1 MTHTNDLTALALSC
15 SNLHALAIPYIYS
28 RFDIV
33 WPESLPT
40 TDPPGGVDALSYGL
54 ATLVMGEDIFHTLP
68 PSHSSAGSCSNCDC
82 NGQNTTTTPRTDIK
96 RMRRGNYFAQ
106 YTRKFSIGNGPAI
119 WVKEYSVNKET
130 GKLLGTLVALAVAR
144 MINLEAFIWDMP
156 TGVLKD
162 VWVALASLA
171 DRPGHEC
178 RLEHVWVR
186 WHNNSGNSVRS
197 VRSTPGSQIL
207 LPVTHSS
214 PNLPLSAQSL
224 LHKYGHVEY
233 PTLSI
238 LPPLKSLSVLN
249 IDEPSYLEELAV
261 LIERSR
267 YRLKELR
274 IGMAHISG
282 GAKWQEP
289 TGDMPFQPNTTTTW
303 PKAGGVL
310 EVLSGI
316 SHDTSPSELTA
327 QKGSHLGGSHTS
339 QQVEQSP
346 MSTDP
351 LDTSIAQ
358 HQSTT
363 PESSGTSS
371 TQQGTETFSNPEPND
386 AQGSKDVSQELS
398 KPLEKPGVPDTSKSD
413 VDNHRIQLKL
423 EVLELERVSI
433 FVPAMLW
440 TLDWTKL
447 TTLTILG
454 CKGHEKLWR
463 VLRRQYALSMTQQNG
478 TKNTSHGEFR
488 LRIKNIHTDAVSPY
502 LLLFIKD
509 ALDPNTLETMFL
521 HERFPYYNSTVS
533 IDGIYRNVLRRHRTG
548 LKRVLVKVL
557 GLNSTTT
564 GDRWR
569 KWVFNREVISFVTS
583 GKMPRLRE
591 LSMAIDMKDWVR
603 PSSLCI

>member
-1 MTHTNDLTALALSC
+1 M
-15 SNLHALAIPYIYS
+15 YS

-54 ATLVMGEDIFHTLP
+54 ATLAMGEDIFHTLP
-68 PSHSSAGSCSNCDC
+68 PSKSLAGSCSNCGC
-82 NGQNTTTTPRTDIK
+82 NGQNTTTSPGTDMKQRT
-96 RMRRGNYFAQ
+96 RRGNYFAQ

-144 MINLEAFIWDMP
+144 MVNLEAFIWDMP

-178 RLEHVWVR
+178 RLERVWVR
-186 WHNNSGNSVRS
+186 WHNNSGNSMRS
-197 VRSTPGSQIL
+197 IRATSGSQGIIL
-207 LPVTHSS
+207 PATHSL
-214 PNLPLSAQSL
+214 PNLPHSAQSL
-224 LHKYGHVEY
+224 LQKYGHVEY

-238 LPPLKSLSVLN
+238 LPPLKSVSVLN

-274 IGMAHISG
+274 MGMTNLPSQ
-282 GAKWQEP
+282 KWQEP
-289 TGDMPFQPNTTTTW
+289 TGQPNTTTTW
-303 PKAGGVL
+303 PKTGGVL
-310 EVLSGI
+310 EVLSGT

-327 QKGSHLGGSHTS
+327 QKGGHSVESHAS

-346 MSTDP
+346 MSMDA
-351 LDTSIAQ
+351 LGTSSAQ

-363 PESSGTSS
+363 AESSDTSF
-371 TQQGTETFSNPEPND
+371 TQQGADPFSNSESND
-386 AQGSKDVSQELS
+386 AQGSKDGSQESS
-398 KPLEKPGVPDTSKSD
+398 KPLEKSGAPASSKAD
-413 VDNHRIQLKL
+413 VDHHRIQLKL

-433 FVPAMLW
+433 FVPVILW
-440 TLDWTKL
+440 TIDWTKL

-454 CKGHEKLWR
+454 CKGHDKFWR
-463 VLRRQYALSMTQQNG
+463 VLRRQYAPSTTQQNG
-478 TKNTSHGEFR
+478 KKNTSHGEFR
-488 LRIKNIHTDAVSPY
+488 LRIKNLHTDAVSPY

-509 ALDPNTLETMFL
+509 ALAPNTLETVFL
-521 HERFPYYNSTVS
+521 HERIPYYNSTVS
-533 IDGIYRNVLRRHRTG
+533 IDGIYRNILRKHRTS
-548 LKRVLVKVL
+548 LKRILLKVL
-557 GLNSTTT
+557 GLNNADI

-569 KWVFNREVISFVTS
+569 KWMFNREVISFVTS
-583 GKMPRLRE
+583 GKMPHLRE
-591 LSMAIDMKDWVR
+591 LSMAIDIKDWVS
-603 PSSLCI
+603 PFSLCVYIRYLL

>member
-15 SNLHALAIPYIYS
+15 SRLHALAIPYMYS

-68 PSHSSAGSCSNCDC
+68 PSNSSAGPCSNCGC
-82 NGQNTTTTPRTDIK
+82 NGQNITTTPGTGIK
-96 RMRRGNYFAQ
+96 RTRRGNYFAQ

-144 MINLEAFIWDMP
+144 MVNLEAFIWDMP

-186 WHNNSGNSVRS
+186 WHNNSGSTMRS
-197 VRSTPGSQIL
+197 VRSTSGSQGIS

-238 LPPLKSLSVLN
+238 LPPLKSVSVLN

-274 IGMAHISG
+274 IGMAHVN

-289 TGDMPFQPNTTTTW
+289 TGDMSFQPNTTTTW

-310 EVLSGI
+310 EVLSGTF
-316 SHDTSPSELTA
+316 HNTSPSGLTA
-327 QKGSHLGGSHTS
+327 QKGSHSVESHAS
-339 QQVEQSP
+339 QQVELSP
-346 MSTDP
+346 MSMD
-351 LDTSIAQ
+351 D
-358 HQSTT
+358 QSTT
-363 PESSGTSS
+363 AEQSNTFS
-371 TQQGTETFSNPEPND
+371 TQQGDENFNNPEAND
-386 AQGSKDVSQELS
+386 AQGSKDVSEESS
-398 KPLEKPGVPDTSKSD
+398 KPLEKSGVPDLSKSD

-423 EVLELERVSI
+423 EVLELGRVSI

-440 TLDWTKL
+440 TLDWTQL
-447 TTLTILG
+447 TTLTVLG

-463 VLRRQYALSMTQQNG
+463 VLRRQYAPSMTQQNG
-478 TKNTSHGEFR
+478 TKNMSHGEFR
-488 LRIKNIHTDAVSPY
+488 LRIKNLHTDAVSPY

-509 ALDPNTLETMFL
+509 ALAPNTLETVFL
-521 HERFPYYNSTVS
+521 HERAPYYSSTVS
-533 IDGIYRNVLRRHRTG
+533 IDGIYRNVLRRHRTS

-557 GLNSTTT
+557 SLNSADI
-564 GDRWR
+564 GGRWR
-569 KWVFNREVISFVTS
+569 KWMFNREVISFVTS

-591 LSMAIDMKDWVR
+591 LSMAIDMKDWV
-603 PSSLCI
+603 SSFFLCIYIRCLTVN

>member
-15 SNLHALAIPYIYS
+15 SDLHALAIPYIYS

-68 PSHSSAGSCSNCDC
+68 PSNSSAGSCSNCGC
-82 NGQNTTTTPRTDIK
+82 NGQSATTTPRTGIK
-96 RMRRGNYFAQ
+96 RTRRGNYFAQ
-106 YTRKFSIGNGPAI
+106 YTRKFSIGNGPPI

-186 WHNNSGNSVRS
+186 WHNNSGNSMRS
-197 VRSTPGSQIL
+197 VRSTSGSQIL

-238 LPPLKSLSVLN
+238 LPPLKSVSVLN

-274 IGMAHISG
+274 IGMAHING
-282 GAKWQEP
+282 AAKWQEP

-303 PKAGGVL
+303 PKAGGIL
-310 EVLSGI
+310 EVLSGT
-316 SHDTSPSELTA
+316 SHDTSPSELTV
-327 QKGSHLGGSHTS
+327 QKDSHSVESHAS
-339 QQVEQSP
+339 QQAEQSP
-346 MSTDP
+346 MSTDS
-351 LDTSIAQ
+351 LDTSCAQ

-363 PESSGTSS
+363 AESSNTSA
-371 TQQGTETFSNPEPND
+371 TQQRAETFSNPEPND
-386 AQGSKDVSQELS
+386 AQRSKDVSQDS
-398 KPLEKPGVPDTSKSD
+398 NKPLAKPGVPDSKSD
-413 VDNHRIQLKL
+413 VENHRIQLKL

-433 FVPAMLW
+433 FVPAMWW

-463 VLRRQYALSMTQQNG
+463 VLRRQYAPSMTQQDG

-509 ALDPNTLETMFL
+509 ALAPNTLETVFL
-521 HERFPYYNSTVS
+521 HERVPYYNSTVS
-533 IDGIYRNVLRRHRTG
+533 IDGIYRNVLRRHRTS
-548 LKRVLVKVL
+548 LKRVLVKVW
-557 GLNSTTT
+557 GLNSTNT

-569 KWVFNREVISFVTS
+569 KWMFNREVISFVTS

>member
-15 SNLHALAIPYIYS
+15 SRLHALTIPYMYS

-33 WPESLPT
+33 WPENLPT

-68 PSHSSAGSCSNCDC
+68 PSNSSAGPCSNCGC
-82 NGQNTTTTPRTDIK
+82 NGQNITTTPGTGIK
-96 RMRRGNYFAQ
+96 RTRRGNYFAQ

-144 MINLEAFIWDMP
+144 MVNLEAFIWDMP

-186 WHNNSGNSVRS
+186 WHNNSGSTMRS
-197 VRSTPGSQIL
+197 VRSTSSSQGIS

-214 PNLPLSAQSL
+214 PNLSLSAQSL

-238 LPPLKSLSVLN
+238 LLPLKSVSVLN

-274 IGMAHISG
+274 IGMAHVN

-289 TGDMPFQPNTTTTW
+289 TGDMSFQPNTTTTW

-310 EVLSGI
+310 EVLSGTF
-316 SHDTSPSELTA
+316 HNTSPSGLTV
-327 QKGSHLGGSHTS
+327 QKGSHSVESHAS

-346 MSTDP
+346 MSMD
-351 LDTSIAQ
+351 D
-358 HQSTT
+358 QSTT
-363 PESSGTSS
+363 AEPSNTSS
-371 TQQGTETFSNPEPND
+371 TQQGDENFNNPEAND
-386 AQGSKDVSQELS
+386 AQGSKDVSEES
-398 KPLEKPGVPDTSKSD
+398 IKPLEKSGVPDSSKSD

-440 TLDWTKL
+440 TLDWTQL
-447 TTLTILG
+447 TTLTVLG

-463 VLRRQYALSMTQQNG
+463 VLRRQYAPSMTQQNG
-478 TKNTSHGEFR
+478 TKNMSHGEFR
-488 LRIKNIHTDAVSPY
+488 LRIKNLHTDAVSPY

-509 ALDPNTLETMFL
+509 ALAPNTLETVFL
-521 HERFPYYNSTVS
+521 HERAPYYSSTVS
-533 IDGIYRNVLRRHRTG
+533 IDGIYRNVLRRHRTS

-557 GLNSTTT
+557 SLNSADI
-564 GDRWR
+564 GGRWR
-569 KWVFNREVISFVTS
+569 KWMFNREVISFVTS

-591 LSMAIDMKDWVR
+591 LSMAIDMKDWV
-603 PSSLCI
+603 SSFFLCIYIRCLTVN

>member
-1 MTHTNDLTALALSC
+1 M
-15 SNLHALAIPYIYS
+15 AIPYMYS

-68 PSHSSAGSCSNCDC
+68 PSNSSVGSCSNCGCHD
-82 NGQNTTTTPRTDIK
+82 QTPTTTPGTDIK
-96 RMRRGNYFAQ
+96 QRTRRGNYFAQ

-144 MINLEAFIWDMP
+144 MVNLEAFIWDMP

-178 RLEHVWVR
+178 RLERVWVR
-186 WHNNSGNSVRS
+186 WHNNSGNSMRS
-197 VRSTPGSQIL
+197 VRSTSGSQGIS
-207 LPVTHSS
+207 LPATHSS
-214 PNLPLSAQSL
+214 ANLPLGAQFL

-238 LPPLKSLSVLN
+238 LPPLKSVSVLN

-274 IGMAHISG
+274 IGMAHIG

-289 TGDMPFQPNTTTTW
+289 TGDRPFQPNDTTTW

-310 EVLSGI
+310 EVLSGT
-316 SHDTSPSELTA
+316 SHYISPSELTA
-327 QKGSHLGGSHTS
+327 QKGNHSVENQTS
-339 QQVEQSP
+339 QHVEQSP
-346 MSTDP
+346 MSMDA
-351 LDTSIAQ
+351 LSTSSAQ

-363 PESSGTSS
+363 AESSNTSS
-371 TQQGTETFSNPEPND
+371 TQQGAETFNNPEPND
-386 AQGSKDVSQELS
+386 AQGSKDVLQESS
-398 KPLEKPGVPDTSKSD
+398 KPLEQSGVPDSSKSD
-413 VDNHRIQLKL
+413 VDHHRVQLKL

-440 TLDWTKL
+440 SLDWTKL
-447 TTLTILG
+447 TTLTVLG
-454 CKGHEKLWR
+454 CKGHDKLWR
-463 VLRRQYALSMTQQNG
+463 VLRRQFAPSMTQQNG

-488 LRIKNIHTDAVSPY
+488 LRIKNLHTDAVSPY

-509 ALDPNTLETMFL
+509 ALAPNTLETVFL
-521 HERFPYYNSTVS
+521 HESAPYYSSTVS
-533 IDGIYRNVLRRHRTG
+533 IDGIYRNVLRRHRTS

-557 GLNSTTT
+557 SLNSADI
-564 GDRWR
+564 GGRWR
-569 KWVFNREVISFVTS
+569 KWMFNREVISFVTS

-603 PSSLCI
+603 PFSLDALQ

>member
-15 SNLHALAIPYIYS
+15 SRLHALAIPYMYS

-68 PSHSSAGSCSNCDC
+68 PSNSSAGSCSNCGC
-82 NGQNTTTTPRTDIK
+82 KNITTPPGTDIK
-96 RMRRGNYFAQ
+96 RTRRGNFFAQ

-144 MINLEAFIWDMP
+144 MVNLEAFIWDMP

-186 WHNNSGNSVRS
+186 WHNNSGNTMRS
-197 VRSTPGSQIL
+197 VRSTSGSQGIS

-238 LPPLKSLSVLN
+238 LPPLKSVSVLN

-274 IGMAHISG
+274 IGMAHING
-282 GAKWQEP
+282 VKWQEP

-310 EVLSGI
+310 EVLSGTF
-316 SHDTSPSELTA
+316 HNTSPSELTA
-327 QKGSHLGGSHTS
+327 QKGSHLVESHTS

-346 MSTDP
+346 MSMDG
-351 LDTSIAQ
+351 
-358 HQSTT
+358 QSTT
-363 PESSGTSS
+363 AEPSNTSS
-371 TQQGTETFSNPEPND
+371 TQQGDENFNNPETND
-386 AQGSKDVSQELS
+386 AQGSKDVSEEPS
-398 KPLEKPGVPDTSKSD
+398 KPLEKSGVPDSSKSD

-423 EVLELERVSI
+423 EALELERVSI

-440 TLDWTKL
+440 TLDWTQL
-447 TTLTILG
+447 TTLTVLG

-463 VLRRQYALSMTQQNG
+463 VLRRQYAPSMTQQNG
-478 TKNTSHGEFR
+478 TKNTSNGEFR
-488 LRIKNIHTDAVSPY
+488 LRIKNLHTDAVSPY

-509 ALDPNTLETMFL
+509 ALAPNTLETVFL
-521 HERFPYYNSTVS
+521 HERAPFYSSTVS
-533 IDGIYRNVLRRHRTG
+533 IDGIYRNVLRRHRTS

-557 GLNSTTT
+557 SLNSA
-564 GDRWR
+564 GIGGRWR
-569 KWVFNREVISFVTS
+569 KWMFNREVISFVTS

-591 LSMAIDMKDWVR
+591 LSMAIDMKDWV
-603 PSSLCI
+603 SSFSLCI